1 MTEYPDPVPAD
12 RAPDPDRSRRRRP
25 AVTTALIV
33 MCVGVYGFGR
43 LWPEVESTLIF
54 APWLGETQPYR
65 FIGSAFIHADFWH
78 LIFNMYALWLVGNAI
93 EPAFGRWRFIA
104 LYALS
109 AIGGNVAV
117 LVLSDPTGV
126 SYFTFV
132 VGASGAVFGLFG
144 ALFVLAKRLSRDTTA
159 LLILLGINLILGFI
173 LEGIS
178 WQSHLGGLIVGV
190 VLAFFYVR
198 TNRLWGHIAATAAV
212 AMTLAGTIL
221 LNYA

>member
-12 RAPDPDRSRRRRP
+12 RAPDPDRPRRRRP

-178 WQSHLGGLIVGV
+178 WQSHLGGLIVGG

>member
-12 RAPDPDRSRRRRP
+12 RAPDPDRPRRRRP

-33 MCVGVYGFGR
+33 ICVGVYGFGR

>member
-12 RAPDPDRSRRRRP
+12 RAPDPDRPRRRRP
-25 AVTTALIV
+25 AVTTVLIV

-212 AMTLAGTIL
+212 AMTLVGTIL

>member
-12 RAPDPDRSRRRRP
+12 RAPDPDRPRRRRP